1 MKVFVF
7 ILLAGLLAG
16 CSRKTERDASRPPE
30 GEVSIPAALVGGAPM
45 VLDPD
50 EILISVNDRALTRGE
65 AMRLVQLRLGGPP
78 PPEMPAERV
87 EMIQRQVLSKVID
100 EFVKRELLLR
110 EADRLKIE
118 APEEEVEKTLAGI
131 RQRTPEGRDPK
142 GILAEGP
149 AGGDSLRNEVITG
162 IRVEKLLATVL
173 PPTADPTEAAI
184 AAFREEHREKLTM
197 PERVQARHIL
207 LKVEA
212 NATAEQKAAARE
224 QAEALR
230 RKLLD
235 GADFATLAQT
245 ASACPSA
252 ARGGDL
258 GVFPRGKM
266 AKPFEEAAFSQAVG
280 EIGPVVETSFG
291 YHIIRVE
298 QHQDPGP
305 AEDEQIVAILKQRT
319 RAQALA
325 DYVRGLQRT
334 ADIKH
339 SATVRP
345 PMPSSGSSV
354 KPGPDGK

>member
-1 MKVFVF
+1 MRSLAVL
-7 ILLAGLLAG
+7 LLAGLLAG
-16 CSRKTERDASRPPE
+16 CSQETDSDVRPSE
-30 GEVSIPAALVGGAPM
+30 AGEVSIPEALVGGAPAG
-45 VLDPD
+45 LDPD
-50 EILISVNDRALTRGE
+50 EILISVNDSALTRGE
-65 AMRLVQLRLGGPP
+65 AMRQVQLRLGGPP

-142 GILAEGP
+142 GILADGP

-173 PPTADPTEAAI
+173 PPSADPTEAEI
-184 AAFREEHREKLTM
+184 AAFREEHREKLAM

-207 LKVEA
+207 LKVDA
-212 NATAEQKAAARE
+212 DATAAQKAAARE

-230 RKLLD
+230 QKLLD
-235 GADFATLAQT
+235 GADFATLAQEV
-245 ASACPSA
+245 SACPSA
-252 ARGGDL
+252 VRGGDL
-258 GVFPRGKM
+258 GMFPRGKM
-266 AKPFEEAAFSQAVG
+266 AKPFEEAAFSQAEG
-280 EIGPVVETSFG
+280 EIGPVVETPFG

-298 QHQDPGP
+298 QHLEPGL
-305 AEDEQIVAILKQRT
+305 AEDEQIIGVLKQRA
-319 RAQALA
+319 RAMALA
-325 DYVRGLQRT
+325 DYVRGLQRS

-345 PMPSSGSSV
+345 PVPTS
-354 KPGPDGK
+354 KLGPDGK